1 MLSFLRRLL
10 GLTPTPNTSAG
21 SVRAVRRHTDSG
33 SQGRATTDRYF
44 STMNAMQEAISD
56 RNYARAAV
64 LTKENVEQ
72 IPALVRSTMR
82 EYTSFPIRSIP
93 GLEGGCTTDQAVN
106 RGFRSSR
113 QHLRSCSNWSRLVY
127 GLVEPRSL
135 RHHGCPGDP
144 RCC

>member
-113 QHLRSCSNWSRLVY
+113 RHLRSCSNWSRDA
-127 GLVEPRSL
+127 S
-135 RHHGCPGDP
+135 GCGFTKKGNAVKKQQQGA
-144 RCC
+144 